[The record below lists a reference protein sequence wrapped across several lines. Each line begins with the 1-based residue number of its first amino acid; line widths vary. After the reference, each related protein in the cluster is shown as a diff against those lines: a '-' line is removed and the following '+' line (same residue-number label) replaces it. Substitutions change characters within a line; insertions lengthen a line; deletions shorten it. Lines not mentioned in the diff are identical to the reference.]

1 VAVRFVASA
10 IAVVLLAWSGLD
22 HRDATLLLYGPLST
36 APMAALPRLRRS
48 PVAWALDCAVTL
60 ALVIESGDWRSAYY
74 MLWLAALALPAAHL
88 PLRQAA
94 WLALGAPLAFL
105 LVAIWGGPAPG
116 RLEVVST
123 ETLAIHLSLPML
135 LVASLAYVRDALRR
149 LSEERHSASGSRS
162 RPSGAGSPGSC
173 TTPPSSART
182 PRICWSARSPDAC
195 PSRSSARS
203 RARSSSSSRP
213 PRTWT

>member
-1 VAVRFVASA
+1 VRDGTLGLREDAEPVERRAREDRGVLDARRLILYVAVRFVASA
-10 IAVVLLAWSGLD
+10 IAVVLLDWSGLD

-60 ALVIESGDWRSAYY
+60 ALVIESGDWRSPYY
-74 MLWLAALALPAAHL
+74 MLWLAALA
-88 PLRQAA
+88 
-94 WLALGAPLAFL
+94 
-105 LVAIWGGPAPG
+105 
-116 RLEVVST
+116 
-123 ETLAIHLSLPML
+123 
-135 LVASLAYVRDALRR
+135 LAYVRDALRR

-203 RARSSSSSRP
+203 RARPSSSSRP